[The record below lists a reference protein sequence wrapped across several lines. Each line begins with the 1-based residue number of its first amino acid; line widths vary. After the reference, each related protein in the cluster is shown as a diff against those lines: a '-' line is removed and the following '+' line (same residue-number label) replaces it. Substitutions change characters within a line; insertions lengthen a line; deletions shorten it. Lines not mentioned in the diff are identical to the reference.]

1 MLLCQGAGV
10 AVAGLYP
17 LLFPSNGY
25 RGQLRWLGECAA
37 AIGPEAYSL
46 LLASTKEG
54 QIVLPK
60 YLTLRLSNGQ
70 MLHIG
75 PNLTVPGSER
85 LARMPSVSVS
95 QTGSHSVINHSQAPC
110 VRDLEMTE
118 EGEECESETAENIL
132 VAVKEKEEEVKVL
145 KNTSKQ
151 LKVELSHPG
160 VKDTEL
166 LAHFSNFGDVESISS
181 SDLSALITF
190 ARPGV
195 VEHLHGHDHHLKS
208 EGERD
213 GGGYVRLRM
222 RGGDE
227 RSAAPPRSLQRNV
240 NPFRFDIHIF
250 SQYMFS
256 FYRHPHHFN
265 GEALYHLI
273 RWTPLQFQQYC
284 AATAEATPPRSSL
297 SHESRVFAWRFKLVA
312 F

>member
-1 MLLCQGAGV
+1 MAL
-10 AVAGLYP
+10 
-17 LLFPSNGY
+17 
-25 RGQLRWLGECAA
+25 
-37 AIGPEAYSL
+37 
-46 LLASTKEG
+46 
-54 QIVLPK
+54 
-60 YLTLRLSNGQ
+60 
-70 MLHIG
+70 
-75 PNLTVPGSER
+75 
-85 LARMPSVSVS
+85 
-95 QTGSHSVINHSQAPC
+95 
-110 VRDLEMTE
+110 
-118 EGEECESETAENIL
+118 
-132 VAVKEKEEEVKVL
+132 KEKEEEVKVL

-250 SQYMFS
+250 SQYMFF